1 MPFSKTC
8 NPPNRQPLPGKL
20 TDEDVYKMV
29 MLHRYQRKTC
39 EQLARQFGIT
49 RAQAYDL
56 IARHQ
61 VGGCCG

>member
-1 MPFSKTC
+1 MPLQRTC
-8 NPPNRQPLPGKL
+8 NSRSKICLPGKL
-20 TDEDVYKMV
+20 TDEDVYKMI

-56 IARHQ
+56 ITRRQ